1 MDEHT
6 RRERQRLERESR
18 AQERVQRQAEIE
30 LQNGLGNCED

>member
-6 RRERQRLERESR
+6 RTERQRLERESR

-30 LQNGLGNCED
+30 LQERIRNCED